1 MNTYIKAGANDAWV
15 RPGGWVDIPS
25 ITSADTK
32 FYGVYAVYETRKN
45 NLTIQFFGT
54 FNITINWGDGTP
66 NTVVSSTAIQT
77 KSYTYASL
85 TSPILQDEY
94 GQNYKTVLVTINQN
108 SGAVTTFQFGTG
120 SSIGTYNWL
129 DIVMSWSTA
138 RPSFLKTHTLLQR
151 FIQYTGNFNSSNI
164 NSTFIL
170 LPNCRVFQL
179 PVNIGTPTQAQN
191 VFTFLGNC
199 EYGDMTISGAISVSA
214 LFSSSLIR
222 KFGNISL
229 PSASVITSLFS
240 SCPNL
245 KFFGDLSA
253 PNTGNFQ
260 AIFSSCPNLIKV
272 GTITSTSATSI
283 LNMFS
288 FCYSLREATFT
299 NLTNVT
305 TTLNAFQNCF
315 SLQNLRVPG
324 LKVNV
329 NFTDCAMERAALV
342 QVFNDLGT
350 PATTQTIT
358 VTRNPGSA
366 DLTAADILIA
376 TSKNWTVT
384 L

>member
-1 MNTYIKAGANDAWV
+1 
-15 RPGGWVDIPS
+15 
-25 ITSADTK
+25 
-32 FYGVYAVYETRKN
+32 
-45 NLTIQFFGT
+45 
-54 FNITINWGDGTP
+54 
-66 NTVVSSTAIQT
+66 
-77 KSYTYASL
+77 
-85 TSPILQDEY
+85 
-94 GQNYKTVLVTINQN
+94 
-108 SGAVTTFQFGTG
+108 
-120 SSIGTYNWL
+120 
-129 DIVMSWSTA
+129 MSWNTA

-151 FIQYTGNFNSSNI
+151 YIQYTGNFSSSNI
-164 NSTFIL
+164 NQTMSL

-191 VFTFLGNC
+191 VFGFLGNC

-229 PSASVITSLFS
+229 PSAAVITSLFS
-240 SCPNL
+240 SCFNL
-245 KFFGDLSA
+245 KFFGNLSA
-253 PNTGNFQ
+253 PNTANFQ
-260 AIFSSCPNLIKV
+260 LVFNSCPNLIKI
-272 GTITSTSATSI
+272 GTITSTSATSL

-288 FCYSLREATFT
+288 FCYSLREVTFT

-324 LKVNV
+324 LRVNV

-350 PATTQTIT
+350 AVTTQTIT

-376 TSKNWTVT
+376 TSKNWIVT